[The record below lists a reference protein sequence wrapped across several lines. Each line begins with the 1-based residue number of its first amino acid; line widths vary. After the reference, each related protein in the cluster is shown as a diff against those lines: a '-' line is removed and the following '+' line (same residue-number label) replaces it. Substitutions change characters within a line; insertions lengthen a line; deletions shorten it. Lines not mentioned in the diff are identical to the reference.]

1 MVGKPAARLGD
12 MTAHG
17 TVLKPGLGSPNV
29 MIGGK
34 PAWRGLNPAA
44 ATQLA
49 KAMTEVMISVNKFTA
64 ATSTGN
70 PVLAADALKEMEK
83 GISKAVKIMGSV
95 DQHFCEM
102 LLVPPVPPPHANGV
116 VINGS
121 STVLINGLPA
131 CRQGDMI
138 QETVSVNTI
147 ALGCPTVLIGG

>member
-17 TVLKPGLGSPNV
+17 TLLKPGLGSPNV

-44 ATQLA
+44 AAQLA
-49 KAMTEVMISVNKFTA
+49 SLMPQNMKSIDPLTTTTDTNESILSSEDLNQ
-64 ATSTGN
+64 
-70 PVLAADALKEMEK
+70 L
-83 GISKAVKIMGSV
+83 SKNQSKLLKIMGTT
-95 DQHFCEM
+95 DQTLCEM
-102 LLVPPVPPPHANGV
+102 PVAPPHANGV

-131 CRQGDMI
+131 CRQGDLI
-138 QETVSVNTI
+138 QETTSVNTI
-147 ALGCPTVLIGG
+147 ILGCPTVFIGG

>member
-34 PAWRGLNPAA
+34 PAWRGLSPAA
-44 ATQLA
+44 AAQLA
-49 KAMTEVMISVNKFTA
+49 KEITEIMKSVTQFTT
-64 ATSTGN
+64 ATSTN
-70 PVLAADALKEMEK
+70 NATAAADALKEMEQ
-83 GISKAVKIMGSV
+83 GVSKAIKIMGSV

-131 CRQGDMI
+131 CRQGDTI

-147 ALGCPTVLIGG
+147 ILGCPTVLIG

>member
-29 MIGGK
+29 FIGGK

-49 KAMTEVMISVNKFTA
+49 SLMPESMKSIDPLTTTTDTNESILSSEDLNQ
-64 ATSTGN
+64 
-70 PVLAADALKEMEK
+70 L
-83 GISKAVKIMGSV
+83 SKNESKLLKIMAST
-95 DQHFCEM
+95 DQTLCEM
-102 LLVPPVPPPHANGV
+102 PVAPPHANGV

-121 STVLINGLPA
+121 STVLINSLPA

-138 QETVSVNTI
+138 QETTSVNTI
-147 ALGCPTVLIGG
+147 TLGCPTVLIG